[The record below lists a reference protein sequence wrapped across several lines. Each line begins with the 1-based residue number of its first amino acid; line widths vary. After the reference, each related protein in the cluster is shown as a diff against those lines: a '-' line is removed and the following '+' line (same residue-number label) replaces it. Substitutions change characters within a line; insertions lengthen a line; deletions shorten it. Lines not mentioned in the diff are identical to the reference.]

1 MKASTSYPNF
11 QSLRA
16 QPLWKLLAADN
27 APAILSL
34 LAEHLA
40 DEDHGLRASEF
51 FARLDHSLE
60 ELRATN
66 VDLPKSA
73 REYVAQWLSQGYLE
87 RTLPYGSDE
96 DVYALTSASAEAIRI
111 VSGMAKPRSEAT
123 ESRLALV
130 IDALDTLEEDT
141 DRDVERRRSRLMK
154 EMSRLRCE
162 LDAVDRGEIHVLDK
176 DTALERAREIL
187 TLFSGLVGDFHRVKD
202 RFETLNSDLRRK
214 IMEGT
219 GSRGDVL
226 DDVFAGLD
234 LIRMSAAGRTFFAF
248 WRLLNDPV
256 ASSRLEES
264 IDAVLSRDFAQA
276 LTLEERRILRYMR
289 RSLLEKGGDVH
300 ETTRRLAHGLR
311 HFVES
316 RQYLEEHR
324 LNRLLT
330 ETMSAGM
337 EAAKTTNAVRQT
349 GILIS
354 HTGFTPHSVSQMTLW
369 DPVTR
374 ARPQPIEDGIVAQI
388 DMAEVG
394 ERIKRSEINL
404 RELKANVV
412 DVLSRKDQAS
422 VAEVLATYPAK
433 QGLGSVV
440 GLIEL
445 ALRAGIPGTGTETL
459 TWQGLDGQTRSATVA
474 ALYFV
479 KDKLDDLTRTY
490 E

>member
-1 MKASTSYPNF
+1 MP
-11 QSLRA
+11 Q
-16 QPLWKLLAADN
+16 
-27 APAILSL
+27 
-34 LAEHLA
+34 
-40 DEDHGLRASEF
+40 
-51 FARLDHSLE
+51 
-60 ELRATN
+60 
-66 VDLPKSA
+66 SA
-73 REYVAQWLSQGYLE
+73 REYVAQWLSQGLLE

-96 DVYALTSASAEAIRI
+96 DVYSLTSASAEAIRI
-111 VSGMAKPRSEAT
+111 VSGMAKPHSEAT

-141 DRDVERRRSRLMK
+141 DRDIERRRTRLMK
-154 EMSRLRCE
+154 DMSRLRSE
-162 LDAVDRGEIHVLDK
+162 LEAVERGDIHVLDK

-202 RFETLNSDLRRK
+202 RFEELNSDLRRK

-256 ASSRLEES
+256 ASSRLEEA
-264 IDAVLSRDFAQA
+264 IDAVLGRDFAEG
-276 LTLEERRILRYMR
+276 LTLEERRMLRFMR

-324 LNRLLT
+324 LNQLLT
-330 ETMSAGM
+330 ETMRAGI
-337 EAAKTTNAVRQT
+337 ETGKTTNAVRPT
-349 GILIS
+349 GICIS

-374 ARPQPIEDGIVAQI
+374 AKPQPIEDGIVAQI

-412 DVLSRKDQAS
+412 DVLSHKDQAS
-422 VAEVLATYPAK
+422 VGEILAAYPAK